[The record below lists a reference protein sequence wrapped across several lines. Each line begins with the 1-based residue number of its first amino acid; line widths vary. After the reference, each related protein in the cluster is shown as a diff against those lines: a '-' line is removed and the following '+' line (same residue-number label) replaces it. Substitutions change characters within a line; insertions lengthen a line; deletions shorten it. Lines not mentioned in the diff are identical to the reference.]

1 MALSVVPCYAAALA
15 LFFVLLS
22 LNVIRGRGKHRVT
35 LGSGGV
41 GELERRIR
49 VHANFAEYVPF
60 SLLLLA
66 MAELRGLPKPAL
78 QVLCGYLVVGRLLHA
93 WGVSRP
99 REDPRIRVSGMIL
112 TFIAMSGAS
121 IGLLLS
127 KGAHP

>member
-1 MALSVVPCYAAALA
+1 
-15 LFFVLLS
+15 
-22 LNVIRGRGKHRVT
+22 VT

-78 QVLCGYLVVGRLLHA
+78 HVLCGCLVVGRLLHA